1 MDYVATEF
9 LPLADLPA
17 GTADLVRAH
26 VGSDAAWE
34 QLVTQHDDRAAALL
48 AVCGA
53 LSRTVLTLKDGGA
66 IGGLEMVSEIKQLA
80 GDRPRGCRRAFK
92 CAADSGAR
100 RHCLPRGISHPL
112 GSRRQF
118 RLK

>member
-9 LPLADLPA
+9 LTLADRPA
-17 GTADLVRAH
+17 DTADLVRAL

-53 LSRTVLTLKDGGA
+53 LSRLSRSSAPATSQALCHSDSSCHRWVL
-66 IGGLEMVSEIKQLA
+66 IRHLEL
-80 GDRPRGCRRAFK
+80 
-92 CAADSGAR
+92 
-100 RHCLPRGISHPL
+100 
-112 GSRRQF
+112 
-118 RLK
+118 